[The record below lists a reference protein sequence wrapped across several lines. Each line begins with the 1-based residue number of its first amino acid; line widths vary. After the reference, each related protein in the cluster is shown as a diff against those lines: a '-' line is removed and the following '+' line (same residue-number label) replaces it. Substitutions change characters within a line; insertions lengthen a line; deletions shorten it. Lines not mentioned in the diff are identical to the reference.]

1 VELKVRAF
9 LGSSSGAVEAA
20 AAGPWCS
27 CCKACPSL
35 HLQAEGQTAGERPGR
50 YCTVAEMQGLG
61 SA

>member
-1 VELKVRAF
+1 MRAF
-9 LGSSSGAVEAA
+9 LGSSSGVVEAEV
-20 AAGPWCS
+20 AGPWCS

-50 YCTVAEMQGLG
+50 YCTEAEMQGIG